1 MENSIFTEEQI
12 QHILKLYKQNKE
24 KNKANYEKVKD
35 TEEFKMKNRERA
47 KEHYHNNKHLKQNHY
62 MVNKELIKARNSYRY
77 YMKRD
82 RVEEFKE
89 KYPLRYEKLVHSNYI
104 KPETEK
110 ETDAQQVNYS
120 QPFQQ

>member
-35 TEEFKMKNRERA
+35 TEEFKTKNRQRA

-104 KPETEK
+104 KQETEQ
-110 ETDAQQVNYS
+110 EQDS
-120 QPFQQ
+120 

>member
-1 MENSIFTEEQI
+1 MENSIFSEEQI

-35 TEEFKMKNRERA
+35 TEEFKMKNRQRA
-47 KEHYHNNKHLKQNHY
+47 KEHYHNNKHMKQNHY

-104 KPETEK
+104 KQEQAAKVK
-110 ETDAQQVNYS
+110 EQKDT
-120 QPFQQ
+120 